1 LDQHRDG
8 NGCHEE
14 NERVLFLLHK
24 GCQQLMERVVILASP
39 NTLLKHI
46 KSSAQNK
53 EAMIS
58 VVLLEPST

>member
-8 NGCHEE
+8 NAWLPRREWE
-14 NERVLFLLHK
+14 SFVSLAQRLPTAVS
-24 GCQQLMERVVILASP
+24 MERVVILASP

-46 KSSAQNK
+46 KSSTQNK

-58 VVLLEPST
+58 VVLT